1 MAIIEGSVRAG
12 ATFARSLSIRMP
24 GYDLPP
30 TGSFL
35 MQFRRD
41 KSSAPALVFS
51 SADGSIQVTGWDST
65 SETVT
70 LALLATSTQTAAL
83 AGTLHSNLIYQDGD
97 SVDALD
103 GNFLLRVDDGFSLS
117 ESPPAPSYGDISAW
131 EPITDFTGADSATV
145 LELMQRGARGP
156 MPGHEWTGTAL
167 ALQNIDG
174 TWEAPVELK
183 GEAAPNAWAPIVDFA
198 AGISAQESQ
207 PTTVV
212 RYQNETYI
220 VAPGAGSFT
229 TTGTLSPAQWVKI
242 AAKGADIASTDAL
255 PEGSS
260 NQYFTESR
268 VRGTAL
274 TGLSTGSSADVTAAD
289 SVVSAIGKLQTRTA
303 DNAASVATKAPSAS
317 PTFTGTVAVPV
328 PDVSDNSTRPAPTS
342 WVLSK
347 IASAGV
353 STVNGMAGAVTI
365 SKSEIGLANVDN
377 TSDASKPIS
386 TATQAALDAK
396 ANNSAV
402 SAALAAKV
410 DASTVGAANGVA
422 PLDATG
428 KVPMTALDAGLTGNQ
443 VYKIPADGKYAAL
456 DGSKITNIP
465 SGLRNSLRHTVLSG
479 PSAAGAPSFL
489 AATYASLVVTTQNI
503 SAGAPLIVSAAM
515 GYALTGAIDNYGFL
529 STNLTWTVSASATS
543 YLPVSVSAAG
553 VITAETPQ
561 TLKPVYQ
568 RAGTPAVAAGQYTFN
583 ISEMQ
588 MYLGDGTTANKVP
601 HVIVGLAVAGA
612 AAVTSTVAYAYG
624 GYYESGFSSGMPA
637 VSTSV
642 SKNHNIGVPQVR
654 VRAQYKVLTAIAGYS
669 VGDVFENASNAG
681 STIYFTI
688 CPTYSDLSVGISVAA
703 LSYVANKS
711 TGAAVQITASASVGY
726 QLVVERAF

>member
-229 TTGTLSPAQWVKI
+229 TTGTFSPAQWVKI
-242 AAKGADIASTDAL
+242 AAKGADGDGGDMMKLVYDANADGIVNHADMADAAPWAGITDKPSTFPPSGHSHPASEITDSTAAGRSILTAADAAAQRAVLGLGSSATLTAGSGANNVLQLDGSGKAAASILPTTDGLTEGATNLFHTSARVRATTLSGLGSGANTPIVSTDDILTAAANLQKQITTNATAISGLGTASTKNVGTSALNVVQLDASAKL
-255 PEGSS
+255 PAVDGSQLTNVTPAVPIRGYVVFGWDGS
-260 NQYFTESR
+260 TITISTSANVSSV
-268 VRGTAL
+268 VRNAVGNYTITWSTAMPSANYAVSGAL
-274 TGLSTGSSADVTAAD
+274 TGPLTTGFVLSIAAATNGAAPILKTTTQLQIYTHAAAGGDVTHCC
-289 SVVSAIGKLQTRTA
+289 I
-303 DNAASVATKAPSAS
+303 
-317 PTFTGTVAVPV
+317 
-328 PDVSDNSTRPAPTS
+328 
-342 WVLSK
+342 
-347 IASAGV
+347 
-353 STVNGMAGAVTI
+353 
-365 SKSEIGLANVDN
+365 
-377 TSDASKPIS
+377 
-386 TATQAALDAK
+386 
-396 ANNSAV
+396 
-402 SAALAAKV
+402 
-410 DASTVGAANGVA
+410 
-422 PLDATG
+422 
-428 KVPMTALDAGLTGNQ
+428 
-443 VYKIPADGKYAAL
+443 
-456 DGSKITNIP
+456 
-465 SGLRNSLRHTVLSG
+465 
-479 PSAAGAPSFL
+479 
-489 AATYASLVVTTQNI
+489 
-503 SAGAPLIVSAAM
+503 
-515 GYALTGAIDNYGFL
+515 
-529 STNLTWTVSASATS
+529 
-543 YLPVSVSAAG
+543 
-553 VITAETPQ
+553 
-561 TLKPVYQ
+561 
-568 RAGTPAVAAGQYTFN
+568 
-583 ISEMQ
+583 
-588 MYLGDGTTANKVP
+588 
-601 HVIVGLAVAGA
+601 LAV
-612 AAVTSTVAYAYG
+612 G
-624 GYYESGFSSGMPA
+624 G
-637 VSTSV
+637 
-642 SKNHNIGVPQVR
+642 
-654 VRAQYKVLTAIAGYS
+654 
-669 VGDVFENASNAG
+669 
-681 STIYFTI
+681 
-688 CPTYSDLSVGISVAA
+688 
-703 LSYVANKS
+703 
-711 TGAAVQITASASVGY
+711 
-726 QLVVERAF
+726 

>member
-30 TGSFL
+30 TGAFL

-51 SADGSIQVTGWDST
+51 SADGSLQVTGWDAT

-70 LALLATSTQTAAL
+70 LALLAAPTQTAVL
-83 AGTLHSNLIYQDGD
+83 AGTLHSNLIYQDGG

-103 GNFLLRVDDGFSLS
+103 GDFLLRVDDGFSLS

-174 TWEAPVELK
+174 TWETPVELK
-183 GEAAPNAWAPIVDFA
+183 GEAAPNAWAPIVDFT

-212 RYQNETYI
+212 RYLKETYI

-229 TTGTLSPAQWVKI
+229 TTGTFSPAQWVKI
-242 AAKGADIASTDAL
+242 AAKGADGDGGDMMKSVYDTNEDGIVNHADMADAAPWAGITDKPSTFPPSGHSHPASEITD
-255 PEGSS
+255 S
-260 NQYFTESR
+260 
-268 VRGTAL
+268 TAAGRSIL
-274 TGLSTGSSADVTAAD
+274 TAAD
-289 SVVSAIGKLQTRTA
+289 ATA
-303 DNAASVATKAPSAS
+303 Q
-317 PTFTGTVAVPV
+317 
-328 PDVSDNSTRPAPTS
+328 R
-342 WVLSK
+342 
-347 IASAGV
+347 
-353 STVNGMAGAVTI
+353 MAL
-365 SKSEIGLANVDN
+365 GLANVDN

-386 TATQAALDAK
+386 TATQAALDNK
-396 ANNSAV
+396 ANATAV
-402 SAALAAKV
+402 VSALAAKV
-410 DASTVGAANGVA
+410 DVSAVNAVNGVA

-428 KVPMTALDAGLTGNQ
+428 KVPTAVLDAGLSGNQ
-443 VYKIPADGKYAAL
+443 VYKIPEDGKYAAL

-489 AATYASLVVTTQNI
+489 AATYASLVVTTQGI
-503 SAGAPLIVSAAM
+503 SASAPLVVSAAM
-515 GYALTGAIDNYGFL
+515 GYALTGVIDNYGFS
-529 STNLTWTVSASATS
+529 STNLTWTVPASATS

-568 RAGTPAVAAGQYTFN
+568 RAGTPAVTAGQYTFN

-588 MYLGDGTTANKVP
+588 MYLGNGTTANKVP

-654 VRAQYKVLTAIAGYS
+654 VRAQYKILAAIAGYS
-669 VGDVFENASNAG
+669 VGDIVENVSNAG
-681 STIYFTI
+681 STIYFTV
-688 CPTYSDLSVGISVAA
+688 CPTYSDLSAGISFAA

-711 TGAAVQITASASVGY
+711 TGAAVQVTASTSVGY
-726 QLVVERAF
+726 QIIVERAF